1 MDPRDDDGYNWN
13 DYQRHRERFGLN
25 TRIMLTAIISLL
37 FVIVMVVLLHLYA
50 RLVLKRQARRRQ
62 AMLQMGIGL
71 NSSALQSIADPPRTG
86 LDQSIISSLPI
97 FIYKRASSQ
106 DQTSSSSI
114 NSIECSVCLSTIEEE
129 EMVRLLPNCKH
140 TFHSQCIDMWLNGH
154 STCPVCRTEAEPRSQ
169 AQPQLLVTVVPG
181 TAPPMETVNSSLPGG
196 EGTSDLAVQTPGKVT
211 GSSLRLSSFRRM
223 LSRERS
229 ERRVIN
235 QPTSCEQGDHHHHQ
249 EGDLERQ

>member
-1 MDPRDDDGYNWN
+1 MDPRDDDYGLERFEH
-13 DYQRHRERFGLN
+13 QRHRERFGLN

-50 RLVLKRQARRRQ
+50 RYVLRQQARRRQ

-71 NSSALQSIADPPRTG
+71 HSSALQSSVDPPRTG

-97 FIYKRASSQ
+97 FIYKRSSSQ
-106 DQTSSSSI
+106 DQISCTT

-154 STCPVCRTEAEPRSQ
+154 STCPVCRTEAEPR
-169 AQPQLLVTVVPG
+169 AQPQLVVVPG
-181 TAPPMETVNSSLPGG
+181 TAPPMETMNLSLPGV
-196 EGTSDLAVQTPGKVT
+196 EGTSDLTAQSGKVT
-211 GSSLRLSSFRRM
+211 GSSSRLSSFRRM
-223 LSRERS
+223 LSMERS
-229 ERRVIN
+229 GRRVN
-235 QPTSCEQGDHHHHQ
+235 QPSSCEQADHHQ

>member
-1 MDPRDDDGYNWN
+1 MDPRDDDGFNWN

-106 DQTSSSSI
+106 DQTSSSGNT

-140 TFHSQCIDMWLNGH
+140 TFHSQCIDVWLNGH

-169 AQPQLLVTVVPG
+169 LLVTVVPG
-181 TAPPMETVNSSLPGG
+181 TAPPMETVSSSLAGG
-196 EGTSDLAVQTPGKVT
+196 EGTSDLAAQTPGKVT

-235 QPTSCEQGDHHHHQ
+235 QPTSCEQADHHHHQ